1 MRTIGFGSL
10 TALDLRS
17 MPLAIDSTQKRQ
29 QVERNLRDS
38 GDLSNEGRAGVI
50 AVAVNVAQ
58 SQEIHL

>member
-1 MRTIGFGSL
+1 
-10 TALDLRS
+10 